1 MNYFF
6 LGAANGT
13 TCLNLHPWELAL
25 GFEIFLLFLGTIL
38 ESTERE
44 KFAFFDFLLFLLG
57 ATWMKPRYI
66 SFPLNNEGIYI
77 HIHVYIY
84 IYVSNWNVYFLQILF
99 A

>member
-1 MNYFF
+1 MPEFASLGVGFRVRDF
-6 LGAANGT
+6 LK
-13 TCLNLHPWELAL
+13 
-25 GFEIFLLFLGTIL
+25 LLFLGTIL
-38 ESTERE
+38 ESAERE

-77 HIHVYIY
+77 CIHIH
-84 IYVSNWNVYFLQILF
+84 VSNWNVYFLQIPF